1 MICVVRFVALSTAL
15 VWSVDLHC
23 LVGLLVYGCC
33 LVMLIVLAGL
43 VL

>member
-1 MICVVRFVALSTAL
+1 MIWVVRFVALSTAL
-15 VWSVDLHC
+15 VWDVDLYC

>member
-15 VWSVDLHC
+15 VWGVDLRC

-33 LVMLIVLAGL
+33 LVMLIVLVGL